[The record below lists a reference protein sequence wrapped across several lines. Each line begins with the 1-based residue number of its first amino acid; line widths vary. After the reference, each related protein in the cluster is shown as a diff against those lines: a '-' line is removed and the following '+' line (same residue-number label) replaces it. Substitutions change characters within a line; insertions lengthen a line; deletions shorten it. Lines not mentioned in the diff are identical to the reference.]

1 MLEFRDKLSPEE
13 RVAIAKPSIINIT
26 VRGDAH
32 FFREFDAFLRSGASQ
47 DEIVRVSKEKSDVR
61 EQAFRKAYAWMP
73 EAEAD
78 ARIHAQ
84 SLIFYVEMMQAQHG
98 CLEKTKVSR
107 DAARLI
113 CDTRLQ
119 VEPEDLMHLL
129 EEHPLYLEGDPLL
142 YDNVMS
148 LCIGKRG
155 RDITTVMELAV
166 GEHLGTISGVA
177 DEKEID
183 WNASIIDADEQWR
196 AGNPTPD
203 AYLSQII
210 NALTYCVRYLLLLK
224 ATKTPIESEI
234 RNYDGSRIK
243 GPSHGRTYIPQKYV
257 SLTKEYIRAR
267 KDYETGV
274 RGELDKY
281 GKHLKPVEIAGFV
294 RMQAYGEG
302 HKLRRPQFIPGFASS
317 RWENDGIKII
327 NVKP

>member
-1 MLEFRDKLSPEE
+1 MLEFRDKLTPEE
-13 RVAIAKPSIINIT
+13 RIAIAKPSIIDIT

-32 FFREFDAFLRSGASQ
+32 FFREFDAFLRSGASN

-61 EQAFRKAYAWMP
+61 EQAFREAYAWMP

-142 YDNVMS
+142 YDNVLS

-155 RDITTVMELAV
+155 RDITTVIELAV
-166 GEHLGTISGVA
+166 GERLGTISGTV
-177 DEKEID
+177 DENEID

-224 ATKTPIESEI
+224 ATKT
-234 RNYDGSRIK
+234 
-243 GPSHGRTYIPQKYV
+243 
-257 SLTKEYIRAR
+257 L
-267 KDYETGV
+267 
-274 RGELDKY
+274 
-281 GKHLKPVEIAGFV
+281 
-294 RMQAYGEG
+294 
-302 HKLRRPQFIPGFASS
+302 
-317 RWENDGIKII
+317 
-327 NVKP
+327 